1 MQERKVLTSTA
12 HTPRFTLASLL
23 TSDALLSYSLLMAQQ
38 RFDQLQRSLANLA
51 QRDIVRAARAAGWTV
66 STKRGKGSHAL
77 ATKPGQRAVTI
88 PAHRNTG
95 TDREIL
101 KHLEKGA
108 D

>member
-1 MQERKVLTSTA
+1 
-12 HTPRFTLASLL
+12 
-23 TSDALLSYSLLMAQQ
+23 MARQG
-38 RFDQLQRSLANLA
+38 FDQLQHGLANLT
-51 QRDIVRAARAAGWTV
+51 QRDIVRAARAVGWTV

-77 ATKPGQRAVTI
+77 ATKPGRRAVTI

-101 KHLEKGA
+101 KDLEKGA